1 MKYSI
6 LGVATLLLPLSSYA
20 QMQFSSE
27 LLLGKS
33 QNDIYSRTELNN
45 NKKHYSSDLVTHSL
59 GVRVGVKFSDYISF
73 EVSKHFHGEGK
84 NETTINVYAPLSY
97 PFFEQGSEKRE
108 PISSYKLPVPI
119 ELESTRLGI
128 KAQTRLFDTVSVNM
142 RLGIAHWGYQASTPA
157 RLTFSSAG
165 YDMQKSGNDVF
176 YSVGFEHQINES
188 WYVGFEYSL
197 FRINESDE
205 YVEIDVIQRSYQHDV
220 KDAAFILGWQF

>member
-6 LGVATLLLPLSSYA
+6 LGVAALLLPLSSYA

-33 QNDIYSRTELNN
+33 QNDIHSSIELNN
-45 NKKHYSSDLVTHSL
+45 KKKHYSSDLVTNSL

-73 EVSKHFHGEGK
+73 ELSKHFHGDGK
-84 NETTINVYAPLSY
+84 NEVTMNVYAPLDY
-97 PFFEQGSEKRE
+97 PSFQVSGEKIE

-128 KAQTRLFDTVSVNM
+128 KAQTRLFDTLSVNM
-142 RLGIAHWGYQASTPA
+142 RLGIAQWGYQASTPA
-157 RLTFSSAG
+157 RLTFSRAG

-176 YSVGFEHQINES
+176 YSVGLEHQITEN

-197 FRINESDE
+197 MRINESDV
-205 YVEIDVIQRSYQHDV
+205 YVEIDSISRSYQHDV
-220 KDAAFILGWQF
+220 KEASFILGWQF